1 MCRMNSQNDPRT
13 PNMSIIFYVCVCVC
27 VRARIDDTCM
37 HVCVCIEDIY
47 TRQGTTTNTFAKKK
61 REDGL

>member
-1 MCRMNSQNDPRT
+1 MTLEPPTCPLFFMC
-13 PNMSIIFYVCVCVC
+13 VCVCVC
-27 VRARIDDTCM
+27 VRARIEDTCM

-47 TRQGTTTNTFAKKK
+47 TRQGTTTNTFAKTK

>member
-13 PNMSIIFYVCVCVC
+13 PNMSIIFCVCVC
-27 VRARIDDTCM
+27 AHVLTIPACM
-37 HVCVCIEDIY
+37 CVCVCIEDIY
-47 TRQGTTTNTFAKKK
+47 TRQGITTNTFAKKK